1 MTVDGYF
8 RSVRDEDADL
18 LFAWAN
24 DPVTRQQS
32 FSHAEITRAEH
43 EAWFARRQGDP
54 GCHHFILMAREDG
67 AAYPA
72 GVLRLQRDGRHPGVY
87 TVSYSVAPAWRGRGC
102 GSLILLL
109 ALRLADALP
118 ADCAALY
125 GEVREENTASLR
137 CFEKA
142 GYRRT
147 KRLAGEEDA
156 PLTRTGADG
165 IVCFRKEICP
175 GGLIYF
181 RADANAQVGR
191 GHLMRCLTIADAC
204 AERGLRPVFL
214 TADARAA
221 DTAAERGYP
230 CAVLHTD
237 YRRMEDELPI
247 LSGLLRKKAP
257 IVLDSYFLTCRYVE
271 ALRAGGH
278 QTVWLDDLGK
288 ERYPAELLINYNL
301 YAGELGY
308 PAASGGVTAA
318 CVSGSAE
325 ARRTDDEAAVQLIAD
340 HGEPAVPAAASYLL
354 GPAYAPVRPGFCV
367 EKPDIRAQLGTV
379 LVLTGAGDPCGA
391 GAFFAK
397 KLAELLPGARILA
410 VCGPYAAGR
419 EQLYALAKRCDR
431 IKVLEGI
438 NDLSGIMRESDFAV
452 SAAGSTV
459 YELCAAG
466 VPAAVYSFADNQRQ
480 GAEAFAR
487 LTGSVDL
494 GDIREAAGRKEA
506 GMRLRETLLRC
517 GSVSTRRALS
527 EAMRG
532 LTDGRGAERIAGA
545 LAELVFE
552 GQACYT

>member
-72 GVLRLQRDGRHPGVY
+72 GVLRLQRDERHPGVY

-237 YRRMEDELPI
+237 YRRMEDELPV

-308 PAASGGVTAA
+308 PDASG
-318 CVSGSAE
+318 
-325 ARRTDDEAAVQLIAD
+325 DAAVRRIVG
-340 HGEPAVPAAASYLL
+340 HSEPAAASYLL
-354 GPAYAPVRPGFCV
+354 GPAYAPVRPAFCV
-367 EKPDIRAQLGTV
+367 EKPVIRAQLGTV

-397 KLAELLPGARILA
+397 ELAELLPGARILV
-410 VCGPYAAGR
+410 VCGPYASGR
-419 EQLYALAKRCDR
+419 ERLYALAKRYGR
-431 IKVLEGI
+431 IGVLEGI

-466 VPAAVYSFADNQRQ
+466 VPAAVYSFADNQRR

-487 LTGSVDL
+487 LTGSANL

-517 GSVSTRRALS
+517 GSVSARRALS